1 MTKILSVLTSKI
13 ALWVYVGLSVI
24 FIGASVY
31 LTYTGYTLH
40 VIEHVSSIAWVQAI
54 CFGLL
59 ASIVVLLIF
68 VILQIVGIS
77 FEFKVW
83 SLVLASCFLIAG
95 IASFLKIVPPTNTA
109 DQTEQ
114 VAENT
119 ETKTTEGDQ
128 QTNQSAA
135 SDQTD
140 DNATDSKPPSVPNS
154 DSALLEKTI
163 AEKEREADEK
173 QRKHDTD
180 SIEAISCSRA
190 KKLADL
196 QRKIAW
202 YDNNPVKG
210 CDGLVEQVLQKKSN
224 EFSSNIKPDDRN
236 KKVKNPF

>member
-1 MTKILSVLTSKI
+1 MGILNVLTSKI

-31 LTYTGYTLH
+31 LTYTGYVLH
-40 VIEHVSSIAWVQAI
+40 VIEHVSSIAWVQAT

-68 VILQIVGIS
+68 VILQIVGINID
-77 FEFKVW
+77 FKFW
-83 SLVLASCFLIAG
+83 AFALAAGFLIAG
-95 IASFLKIVPPTNTA
+95 IASFLKIVPPTNIA
-109 DQTEQ
+109 DTEQ

-119 ETKTTEGDQ
+119 ETKTAEGGQ
-128 QTNQSAA
+128 QTNQSTV
-135 SDQTD
+135 SDKTD
-140 DNATDSKPPSVPNS
+140 DGTTQPQSPSVPNS

-173 QRKHDTD
+173 QRNHDAD
-180 SIEAISCSRA
+180 SIEARSCGRA